1 VVSTGWIEVV
11 GWSMS
16 SLLFENFR
24 KSVVFKCKENGIVLA
39 AISIS
44 FLEPATCSD
53 LELVLGTITGI
64 TSALF
69 KTGTLTAEWTFIELL
84 FGAAVLGTVIGPV
97 MVAFNPVF
105 KLAL

>member
-1 VVSTGWIEVV
+1 
-11 GWSMS
+11 
-16 SLLFENFR
+16 
-24 KSVVFKCKENGIVLA
+24 
-39 AISIS
+39 
-44 FLEPATCSD
+44 
-53 LELVLGTITGI
+53 LVLGTITGI